1 MLEAFWVQD
10 TIFTVCVPCHTEIGL
25 PTGSQFLSVDSD
37 EEREEWV
44 ESIKRC
50 SVSACIT
57 IETFMFGFADV
68 SCIALGQLSFTS
80 Y

>member
-1 MLEAFWVQD
+1 MLEAFFVQD
-10 TIFTVCVPCHTEIGL
+10 TIFTVCVPYHTEIGL

-50 SVSACIT
+50 SVSACMT
-57 IETFMFGFADV
+57 ISVWFAGV
-68 SCIALGQLSFTS
+68 SC
-80 Y
+80 